1 MSEQALPYQAMV
13 EQTSEAVIYADAEGI
28 IRVWNRASEE
38 MFGFSQAEALGQS
51 LDIIIPERLREPH
64 WRGFHAAIA
73 AGTTKHGGKPTR
85 TKALNKAGE
94 SIFAEVSFGVI
105 VDPVTGQRGSF
116 AVARPAPAPVPR
128 PAATPP
134 AA

>member
-28 IRVWNRASEE
+28 IRVWNHASEE
-38 MFGFSQAEALGQS
+38 MFGFSQAEAIGQS

-64 WRGFHAAIA
+64 WRGFNAAIA
-73 AGTTKHGGKPTR
+73 SGATKHGGKPTR

-94 SIFAEVSFGVI
+94 SIYAEVSFGVI
-105 VDPVTGQRGSF
+105 VDPVSGQRGSF
-116 AVARPAPAPVPR
+116 AVARPAAAPVPR

>member
-13 EQTSEAVIYADAEGI
+13 EQTAEAVIYADAEGI
-28 IRVWNRASEE
+28 IRVWNHASEE
-38 MFGFSQAEALGQS
+38 MFGFSQAEAIGQS

-73 AGTTKHGGKPTR
+73 AGATKHGGKPTR

-105 VDPVTGQRGSF
+105 VDPVSGQRGSF
-116 AVARPAPAPVPR
+116 AVARPAPR
-128 PAATPP
+128 PAAAP

>member
-28 IRVWNRASEE
+28 IRVWNHASEE
-38 MFGFSQAEALGQS
+38 MFGFSQAEAIGQS

-105 VDPVTGQRGSF
+105 VDPVSGQRGSF
-116 AVARPAPAPVPR
+116 
-128 PAATPP
+128 
-134 AA
+134 

>member
-28 IRVWNRASEE
+28 IRLWNRASEE
-38 MFGFSQAEALGQS
+38 LFGFSRAEAIGQS

-73 AGTTKHGGKPTR
+73 AGATKHGGKPTR

-105 VDPVTGQRGSF
+105 VDPVSGQRGSF
-116 AVARPAPAPVPR
+116 AVARPAPAPTPR
-128 PAATPP
+128 PAAAP

>member
-1 MSEQALPYQAMV
+1 MSENALPYQAMV
-13 EQTSEAVIYADAEGI
+13 EQTTEAVIYADEKGI
-28 IRVWNRASEE
+28 IRVWNHASEE

-51 LDIIIPERLREPH
+51 LDIIIPERLREAH
-64 WRGFHAAIA
+64 WRGFNAAMA
-73 AGTTKHGGKPTR
+73 SGNTKHGGKPTR
-85 TKALNKAGE
+85 TKALHQSGE

-116 AVARPAPAPVPR
+116 AVARPAAAPTPR
-128 PAATPP
+128 PAATP

>member
-1 MSEQALPYQAMV
+1 MSQQSLPYQAMV

-38 MFGFSQAEALGQS
+38 LFGFSQAEAIGQS
-51 LDIIIPERLREPH
+51 LDIIVPERLREPH

-73 AGTTKHGGKPTR
+73 AGATKHGGKPTR

-94 SIFAEVSFGVI
+94 SIFAEVSFGVV
-105 VDPVTGQRGSF
+105 VDPVSGQRGSF
-116 AVARPAPAPVPR
+116 AVARPAPAPTPR
-128 PAATPP
+128 PTATP
-134 AA
+134 AV

>member
-13 EQTSEAVIYADAEGI
+13 EQTSEVVIYADAEGI
-28 IRVWNRASEE
+28 IRVWNHASEE
-38 MFGFSQAEALGQS
+38 LFGFSQAEAIGQS
-51 LDIIIPERLREPH
+51 LDIIVPERLREPH

>member
-13 EQTSEAVIYADAEGI
+13 EQTTEAVIYADEKGI
-28 IRVWNRASEE
+28 IRVWNKASEE
-38 MFGFSQAEALGQS
+38 LFGFSQAEAIGQS
-51 LDIIIPERLREPH
+51 LDLIIPERLREAH
-64 WRGFHAAIA
+64 WRGFNAAIA
-73 AGTTKHGGKPTR
+73 SGATKHGGKPTR

-105 VDPVTGQRGSF
+105 VDPVSGQRGSF
-116 AVARPAPAPVPR
+116 AVARPAAPPTPR

>member
-1 MSEQALPYQAMV
+1 MSELALPYQAMV

-28 IRVWNRASEE
+28 IRVWNKASEE
-38 MFGFSQAEALGQS
+38 LFGFSQAEALGQS
-51 LDIIIPERLREPH
+51 LDIIVPERLREPH

-73 AGTTKHGGKPTR
+73 AGATKHGGKPTR

-105 VDPVTGQRGSF
+105 VDPVSGQRGSF
-116 AVARPAPAPVPR
+116 AVARPAPAPTPR
-128 PAATPP
+128 PAAAP